1 MVVAVDVF
9 SEAVEED
16 DDAFGGGGGLLVHV
30 NVILVNY
37 FPGL

>member
-16 DDAFGGGGGLLVHV
+16 DDAFGGGGRLLVHV
-30 NVILVNY
+30 SVLVNY